1 MYHIILLGLPS
12 AQNNEYIHVLFRS
25 SNAIFFFFSPSP
37 LCLLTHWFSNISVP
51 QNLLVKTGTA
61 GPTPECLIQWGWGGS
76 LRIYLSNEF
85 LGDAEVAN
93 PDNIENP
100 IFIQKGVGNGVVRM
114 GKAPGKG
121 HILGCRCLLVQSYAR
136 GPTWR
141 TDCLGVITF
150 DALFGPKSPVVADGS
165 HWCPHWEPGSGVAT
179 LKGFQN
185 QESSPSF
192 QTCVGGCCLP
202 STMMYAYLHEAP
214 SLV

>member
-1 MYHIILLGLPS
+1 MS
-12 AQNNEYIHVLFRS
+12 F
-25 SNAIFFFFSPSP
+25 
-37 LCLLTHWFSNISVP
+37 
-51 QNLLVKTGTA
+51 
-61 GPTPECLIQWGWGGS
+61 
-76 LRIYLSNEF
+76 F
-85 LGDAEVAN
+85 LGDAEVAS

-114 GKAPGKG
+114 SKAPGKG
-121 HILGCRCLLVQSYAR
+121 HILGCWCLLVQSYAR

-141 TDCLGVITF
+141 TNCLGVIMF
-150 DALFGPKSPVVADGS
+150 DALIGPKSPVVADGS

-192 QTCVGGCCLP
+192 QTCVGGCCLL
-202 STMMYAYLHEAP
+202 STMMSAFLHEAP